1 MALLGL
7 VVLLLLRFLNRNW
20 WQHKLVRWL
29 AYTLPLCGALGFTLW
44 IFGTYRK
51 IMALSNIGLT
61 ITLLAVIT
69 LLALILSLPISGIFN
84 LAYRWAE
91 KRALK
96 KSVPVAENVDKGR
109 RLVLR
114 NSAAIFPIMALSAGG
129 GGLAGSYQQIR
140 VYLLQLQFDNLPPE
154 LEGFRIL
161 HLSDSH
167 LGIYKTLDDLEE
179 VMTEAEKFNP
189 DIVLYTGDV
198 ADNLTLLPEALKL
211 AASSK
216 AKYGAFACL
225 GNHEYYRGINQVLKV
240 FDDGPVQLMKNSGVS
255 MSINGKNLYLAGVD
269 DPATLGRDITQF
281 LKTNVVESCK
291 NAPSDAFSILMSHR
305 PEGFDVAAE
314 SGVNLVLSGH
324 THGGQVGL
332 NGRSIWEVFAPSR
345 YLWGKYARNGSQMYL
360 TSGIGHWL
368 PFRLGCPPEAP
379 IIELV
384 SGNRS

>member
-1 MALLGL
+1 
-7 VVLLLLRFLNRNW
+7 
-20 WQHKLVRWL
+20 
-29 AYTLPLCGALGFTLW
+29 
-44 IFGTYRK
+44 
-51 IMALSNIGLT
+51 
-61 ITLLAVIT
+61 

-189 DIVLYTGDV
+189 DIVLYTGDI